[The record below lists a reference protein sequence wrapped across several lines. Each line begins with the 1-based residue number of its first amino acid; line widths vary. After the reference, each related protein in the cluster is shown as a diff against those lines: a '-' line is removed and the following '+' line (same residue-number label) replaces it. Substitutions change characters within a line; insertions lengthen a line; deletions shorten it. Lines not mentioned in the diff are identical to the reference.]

1 MARDTRGGA
10 VRGHAERVALT
21 ASSPAEAAR
30 SWLAASWRRSMTL
43 HALDPAAP
51 RRAEA
56 LGGRDLSVARERAG
70 RLIPLAAPALD
81 RLFAAVG
88 SAGCCV
94 ILSDGEGLV
103 LDRRTR
109 PADAGDFGGWNLREG
124 ALWSEAA
131 EGTNG
136 IGTALAEKRAVTIH
150 LDQHFHARNAPMS
163 CIGAPVFDH
172 AGAVVG
178 ALDVSSCRADQTAA
192 MAGLVALAVAEA
204 ARRIETDLFRA
215 AHAGCRIVVGESDGH
230 ARPVLLAVDADDLV
244 VGATQAARKA
254 FGLNPGAPRPAADVL
269 GDRAARPDLDAAE
282 RAEIRRALARADG
295 NVSLAARELGVG
307 RATLYRKLNRLGLD
321 ADAARAAGRPGLSQG

>member
-1 MARDTRGGA
+1 MARHERGGA
-10 VRGHAERVALT
+10 YHGHAEKVARA

-30 SWLAASWRRSMTL
+30 SWLAASWRRSMTV

-56 LGGRDLSVARERAG
+56 VDGRDLWHARERAG
-70 RLIPLAAPALD
+70 RLLPVATPALD

-88 SAGCCV
+88 AAGCCV
-94 ILSDGEGLV
+94 ILSDGDGLV

-163 CIGAPVFDH
+163 CIGAPLFDH

-244 VGATQAARKA
+244 VGATQAARKLLA
-254 FGLNPGAPRPAADVL
+254 IAPGAPRPAADVL
-269 GDRAARPDLDAAE
+269 GERATRPDLDGAE

-295 NVSLAARELGVG
+295 NVSEAARALGVG
-307 RATLYRKLNRLGLD
+307 RATLYRKLGRLGLD
-321 ADAARAAGRPGLSQG
+321 AEAARPAARARVSRL